1 MARVRYIS
9 LKEPIRCKFMGTK
22 CFSFVTDVAHSLY
35 QRLGN
40 SPLLPKCLVDLAD
53 KLYESITLL
62 LFFVLKLYYLAT

>member
-1 MARVRYIS
+1 
-9 LKEPIRCKFMGTK
+9 MGTK